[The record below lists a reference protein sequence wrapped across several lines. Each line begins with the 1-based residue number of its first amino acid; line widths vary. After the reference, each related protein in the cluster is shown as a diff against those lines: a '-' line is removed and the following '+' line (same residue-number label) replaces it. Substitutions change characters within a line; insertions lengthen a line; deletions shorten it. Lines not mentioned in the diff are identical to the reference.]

1 MGRGVIEEK
10 YHRLETG
17 SPFQTLG
24 AAPKRQEVGTGRAPV
39 SRGGSSRSDSD
50 TCGFALRRVEAPLA
64 GDLPSRPRLIQELTW
79 DSH

>member
-1 MGRGVIEEK
+1 MGKGR
-10 YHRLETG
+10 H
-17 SPFQTLG
+17 SPSL
-24 AAPKRQEVGTGRAPV
+24 PV

-64 GDLPSRPRLIQELTW
+64 GDLPSGPRLIQELTW